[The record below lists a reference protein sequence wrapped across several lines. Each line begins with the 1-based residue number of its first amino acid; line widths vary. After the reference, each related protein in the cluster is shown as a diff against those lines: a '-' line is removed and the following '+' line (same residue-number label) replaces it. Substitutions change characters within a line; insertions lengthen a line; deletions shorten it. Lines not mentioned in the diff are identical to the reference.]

1 MLLMK
6 KMCLVFVKVIQF
18 HRVRAGFCWDKED
31 RISRITELTFAAW
44 ENWFLLFLFCVDL
57 FYFSILTYLIIG
69 EFFLVTL
76 GVGDVVQI
84 IDGIVSRDFSLVE

>member
-1 MLLMK
+1 MK
-6 KMCLVFVKVIQF
+6 KMCLVFVKVILF

-31 RISRITELTFAAW
+31 RISRITELTFLAW

-57 FYFSILTYLIIG
+57 FCFSMFADLFIG

-76 GVGDVVQI
+76 GVFDVVQV
-84 IDGIVSRDFSLVE
+84 IDSIVRRDFSFVE